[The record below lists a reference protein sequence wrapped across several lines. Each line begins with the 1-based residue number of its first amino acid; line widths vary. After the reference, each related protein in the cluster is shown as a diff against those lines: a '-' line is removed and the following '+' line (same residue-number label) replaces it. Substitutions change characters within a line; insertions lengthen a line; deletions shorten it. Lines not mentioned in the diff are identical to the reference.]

1 MHLIGINEKKARMDA
16 AVLYNVPHEIPWRV
30 YIPLYFYFT
39 GLSAGSFI
47 LSTLS
52 TVFGIKRF
60 KPMALPAAIIS
71 FLLLLLA
78 PLCLILDLHQPSRFW
93 HTLVPEYFNNTSAL
107 SYGSW
112 LLTIYPIAN
121 LVYIYFIWIKSDK
134 VTRILGMITVPLAI
148 FVHAYTGFAFALVRA
163 RAWWHSALMPGYFL
177 TSALLS
183 GIALLVVVAL
193 IMDRYRKEKFE
204 SEMFKS
210 LRLMMIGILLTDLFW
225 NVSFWLTLLVSTA
238 DGYTSIL
245 VAFHEK
251 LYVWGE
257 LVAGMLI
264 PLAILVLPQTRD
276 VRGWLCLASLLIICG
291 VFLMRYSLVF
301 IGFEIPLS

>member
-1 MHLIGINEKKARMDA
+1 MEA
-16 AVLYNVPHEIPWRV
+16 AVLYNVPHEIPWQV

-71 FLLLLLA
+71 FALLLLA
-78 PLCLILDLHQPSRFW
+78 PACLILDLHQPTRFW
-93 HTLVPEYFNNTSAL
+93 HTLVPEYFNRTSAL
-107 SYGSW
+107 SFGSW
-112 LLTIYPIAN
+112 LLTLYPIAN
-121 LVYIYFIWIKSDK
+121 LVYIYFIFVKYDK
-134 VTRILGMITVPLAI
+134 ITRILGMITVPLAI

-183 GIALLVVVAL
+183 GIALLLVVAL
-193 IMDRYRKEKFE
+193 IMDRYRKEKLDE
-204 SEMFKS
+204 DLYKS
-210 LRLMMIGILLTDLFW
+210 LRLMMVAILLTDLFW
-225 NVSFWLTLLVSTA
+225 NACFWLTLLVSNA
-238 DGYTSIL
+238 DGYASIM
-245 VAFHEK
+245 VALHEK

-257 LVAGMLI
+257 LVCGMLV
-264 PLAILVLPQTRD
+264 PLAILLVPYTRQQKA
-276 VRGWLCLASLLIICG
+276 WLCIASLLIIGG
-291 VFLMRYSLVF
+291 VFLMRYSVVF
-301 IGFEIPLS
+301 ISFDVPLS

>member
-1 MHLIGINEKKARMDA
+1 MDA
-16 AVLYNVPHEIPWRV
+16 SVLFNVPHEVPWKV

-78 PLCLILDLHQPSRFW
+78 PACLILDLHQPLRFW

-112 LLTIYPIAN
+112 LLTLYPIAN
-121 LVYIYFIWIKSDK
+121 LIYIYFIFVKYDRI
-134 VTRILGMITVPLAI
+134 TRVLGMITVPLAI

-163 RAWWHSALMPGYFL
+163 RAWWHSALMPGFFL

-183 GIALLVVVAL
+183 GIALLLVVAL
-193 IMDRYRKEKFE
+193 IMDRYKKEKLE
-204 SEMFKS
+204 LELFKS

-225 NVSFWLTLLVSTA
+225 NGSFWLTLLVSTA
-238 DGYTSIL
+238 DGYASVML
-245 VAFHEK
+245 AFHEK
-251 LYVWGE
+251 LYLWGE
-257 LVAGMLI
+257 IFSGMLV
-264 PLAILVLPQTRD
+264 PLVILVLPWTRSH
-276 VRGWLCLASLLIICG
+276 RAWLCIASILIIGG
-291 VFLMRYSLVF
+291 VFLMRYSVVF
-301 IGFEIPLS
+301 IGFDVPLS

>member
-1 MHLIGINEKKARMDA
+1 MET
-16 AVLYNVPHEIPWRV
+16 AVLYNVPHEIPWKIF
-30 YIPLYFYFT
+30 IPLYFYFT

-52 TVFGIKRF
+52 TVFGLKRF

-78 PLCLILDLHQPSRFW
+78 PACLILDLHQPLRFW
-93 HTLVPEYFNNTSAL
+93 HTLVPDYFNPTSAL

-112 LLTIYPIAN
+112 LLTLYPIAN
-121 LVYIYFIWIKSDK
+121 LVYIYFIFVKNDR

-183 GIALLVVVAL
+183 GIALLFVVAL
-193 IMDRYRKEKFE
+193 VMDRYRKEKLDPELFQ
-204 SEMFKS
+204 S

-225 NVSFWLTLLVSTA
+225 TGSFWLTLLVSNA
-238 DGYTSIL
+238 DGNVSIL
-245 VAFHEK
+245 YALHEK
-251 LYVWGE
+251 LYLWGE
-257 LVAGMLI
+257 VAAGMLV
-264 PLAILVLPQTRD
+264 PLGILISPWTRRD
-276 VRGWLCLASLLIICG
+276 KIWLCIASLLIIGG
-291 VFLMRYSLVF
+291 VFLMRYSVVF

>member
-1 MHLIGINEKKARMDA
+1 MEA
-16 AVLYNVPHEIPWRV
+16 AVLYNVPHEIPWKI

-71 FLLLLLA
+71 FILLLLA
-78 PLCLILDLHQPSRFW
+78 PACLIMDLHQPTRFW
-93 HTLVPEYFNNTSAL
+93 HTLVPEYFNSTSAL

-112 LLTIYPIAN
+112 LLTLYPIAN
-121 LVYIYFIWIKSDK
+121 LIYIYFIFVKNDR
-134 VTRILGMITVPLAI
+134 VTKILGTITVPLAI

-183 GIALLVVVAL
+183 GIALLVVVAMA
-193 IMDRYRKEKFE
+193 MDRYRKQKLEPELFT
-204 SEMFKS
+204 S

-225 NVSFWLTLLVSTA
+225 NGCFWLTLLVSNA
-238 DGYTSIL
+238 DGHASIL
-245 VAFHEK
+245 YALHEK

-257 LVAGMLI
+257 LVSGMLI
-264 PLAILVLPQTRD
+264 PLAILVLPQTRSD
-276 VRGWLCLASLLIICG
+276 RIWLCLASLLIIGG
-291 VFLMRYSLVF
+291 VFLMRYSVVF
-301 IGFEIPLS
+301 IGFDIPLS

>member
-1 MHLIGINEKKARMDA
+1 MDA
-16 AVLYNVPHEIPWRV
+16 TVLYNVPHEIPWKI

-71 FLLLLLA
+71 FVLLLLA
-78 PLCLILDLHQPSRFW
+78 PACLIMDLHQPLRFW
-93 HTLVPEYFNNTSAL
+93 HTLVPEYFNRTSAL

-112 LLTIYPIAN
+112 LLTLYPIAN
-121 LVYIYFIWIKSDK
+121 LIYIYFIFIKNDK
-134 VTRILGMITVPLAI
+134 VTKVLGTLTVPLAI

-163 RAWWHSALMPGYFL
+163 RAWWHSALMPGFFL

-183 GIALLVVVAL
+183 GIALLVVVAM
-193 IMDRYRKEKFE
+193 IMERYIKEKLDPDL
-204 SEMFKS
+204 FKS
-210 LRLMMIGILLTDLFW
+210 LRLMMIGILLMDLFW
-225 NVSFWLTLLVSTA
+225 TACFWLTLLVSNA
-238 DGYTSIL
+238 DGYASIM
-245 VAFHEK
+245 VALHEK
-251 LYVWGE
+251 LYLWGE
-257 LVAGMLI
+257 IVAGMLV
-264 PLAILVLPQTRD
+264 PLIILLAPKTRYN
-276 VRGWLCLASLLIICG
+276 RNWLALASLLIIGG
-291 VFLMRYSLVF
+291 VFLMRYSVVF

>member
-1 MHLIGINEKKARMDA
+1 MDA
-16 AVLYNVPHEIPWRV
+16 SVLYNVPHEIPWKV

-52 TVFGIKRF
+52 TVFGMKRF

-78 PLCLILDLHQPSRFW
+78 PACLILDLRQPFRFW
-93 HTLVPEYFNNTSAL
+93 HTLVPEFFNSTSAL
-107 SYGSW
+107 SFGSW
-112 LLTIYPIAN
+112 LLTVYPIAN
-121 LVYIYFIWIKSDK
+121 LIYIYFIFVKNDR

-183 GIALLVVVAL
+183 GIALLAVVAL
-193 IMDRYRKEKFE
+193 IMDLFRREKLESGLYRD
-204 SEMFKS
+204 M
-210 LRLMMIGILLTDLFW
+210 RLMMIGILLVDLFW
-225 NVSFWLTLLVSTA
+225 NGSFWLTLLVSTA
-238 DGYTSIL
+238 DGYVSIMYAL
-245 VAFHEK
+245 HEK

-257 LVAGMLI
+257 LVSGMLI
-264 PLAILVLPQTRD
+264 PLAILILPQTRED
-276 VRGWLCLASLLIICG
+276 RGWLCVASMLIIGG
-291 VFLMRYSLVF
+291 VFLMRYSVVF

>member
-1 MHLIGINEKKARMDA
+1 MET
-16 AVLYNVPHEIPWRV
+16 AVLYNVPHEIPWKIF
-30 YIPLYFYFT
+30 IPLYFYFT

-78 PLCLILDLHQPSRFW
+78 PACLILDLHQPLRFW
-93 HTLVPEYFNNTSAL
+93 HTLVPDYFNPTSAL

-112 LLTIYPIAN
+112 LLTLYPIAN
-121 LVYIYFIWIKSDK
+121 LVYIYFIFVKNDR

-183 GIALLVVVAL
+183 GIALLFVVAL
-193 IMDRYRKEKFE
+193 VMDRYRKEKLDPELFQ
-204 SEMFKS
+204 S

-225 NVSFWLTLLVSTA
+225 TGSFWLTLLVSNA
-238 DGYTSIL
+238 DGNVSIL
-245 VAFHEK
+245 YALHEK
-251 LYVWGE
+251 LYLWGE
-257 LVAGMLI
+257 VAAGMLV
-264 PLAILVLPQTRD
+264 PLGILISPWTRRD
-276 VRGWLCLASLLIICG
+276 KIWLCIASLLIIGG
-291 VFLMRYSLVF
+291 VFLMRYSVVF

>member
-1 MHLIGINEKKARMDA
+1 MDA
-16 AVLYNVPHEIPWRV
+16 TVLYNVPHEIPWKV

-60 KPMALPAAIIS
+60 KPMALPSAIIS
-71 FLLLLLA
+71 FVLLLLA
-78 PLCLILDLHQPSRFW
+78 PACLILDLHQPTRFW
-93 HTLVPEYFNNTSAL
+93 HTLVPEYFNPTSAL

-112 LLTIYPIAN
+112 LLTLYPIAN
-121 LVYIYFIWIKSDK
+121 LIYIYFIFVRNDAVTK
-134 VTRILGMITVPLAI
+134 VLGTITVPLAI

-163 RAWWHSALMPGYFL
+163 RAWWHSALMPGFFL

-183 GIALLVVVAL
+183 GIALLVVVA
-193 IMDRYRKEKFE
+193 MVMNRYLKEKLDPDL
-204 SEMFKS
+204 FKS

-225 NVSFWLTLLVSTA
+225 TACFWLTLLVSNA
-238 DGYTSIL
+238 DGYASIM

-251 LYVWGE
+251 LYIWGE
-257 LVAGMLI
+257 IVAGMLI
-264 PLAILVLPQTRD
+264 PLIILLAPKTRHN
-276 VRGWLCLASLLIICG
+276 RNWLVLASLLIIGG
-291 VFLMRYSLVF
+291 VFLMRYSVVF
-301 IGFEIPLS
+301 IGFEVPLS

>member
-1 MHLIGINEKKARMDA
+1 MEIS
-16 AVLYNVPHEIPWRV
+16 VLYNVPHEIPWKI

-52 TVFGIKRF
+52 TVFRIKRF

-78 PLCLILDLHQPSRFW
+78 PACLIVDLHQPLRFW
-93 HTLVPEYFNNTSAL
+93 HTLVPEYFNSTSAL

-112 LLTIYPIAN
+112 LLTAYPIAN
-121 LVYIYFIWIKSDK
+121 LVYIYFIFVKNDR
-134 VTRILGMITVPLAI
+134 VTRTLGMITVPLAI

-183 GIALLVVVAL
+183 GIALLFVVAL
-193 IMDRYRKEKFE
+193 VLDRYRKEKLEPELFV
-204 SEMFKS
+204 S

-225 NVSFWLTLLVSTA
+225 NGCFWLTLLVSTA
-238 DGYTSIL
+238 DGFASIIL
-245 VAFHEK
+245 AFHEK

-257 LVAGMLI
+257 LFAGMLV
-264 PLAILVLPQTRD
+264 PLAILLFPRTRASR
-276 VRGWLCLASLLIICG
+276 VWLCLASLLIIGG
-291 VFLMRYSLVF
+291 VFLMRYSVVF
-301 IGFEIPLS
+301 IGFDVPLS

>member
-1 MHLIGINEKKARMDA
+1 MEIS
-16 AVLYNVPHEIPWRV
+16 VLYNVPHEIPWKV

-52 TVFGIKRF
+52 TVFGIRRF
-60 KPMALPAAIIS
+60 KPTALPAAIIS

-78 PLCLILDLHQPSRFW
+78 PACLILDLRQPLRFW
-93 HTLVPEYFNNTSAL
+93 HTLVLEYFNTTSAL

-112 LLTIYPIAN
+112 LLTLYPIAN
-121 LVYIYFIWIKSDK
+121 LVYIYFIYVKHDR
-134 VTRILGMITVPLAI
+134 VTRILGMFTVPLAI

-183 GIALLVVVAL
+183 GIALLLVVAL
-193 IMDRYRKEKFE
+193 IMDRYRKEKLE
-204 SEMFKS
+204 WDLFKS
-210 LRLMMIGILLTDLFW
+210 LRLMMVGILLTDLFW
-225 NVSFWLTLLVSTA
+225 NGSFWLTLLVSTA
-238 DGYTSIL
+238 DGFASIMYAL
-245 VAFHEK
+245 HEK

-257 LVAGMLI
+257 LVSGMLV
-264 PLAILVLPQTRD
+264 PLAILVLPWTKD
-276 VRGWLCLASLLIICG
+276 NKAWLCVASLLIIGG
-291 VFLMRYSLVF
+291 VFLMRYSVVF
-301 IGFEIPLS
+301 IGFDIPLS

>member
-1 MHLIGINEKKARMDA
+1 MDA
-16 AVLYNVPHEIPWRV
+16 SVLFNVPHEVPWKI

-78 PLCLILDLHQPSRFW
+78 PACLILDLHQPLRFW

-112 LLTIYPIAN
+112 LLTAYPIAN
-121 LVYIYFIWIKSDK
+121 LIYIYFIFVKNDR
-134 VTRILGMITVPLAI
+134 VTRVLGMITVPLAI

-163 RAWWHSALMPGYFL
+163 RAWWHSALMPGFFL

-183 GIALLVVVAL
+183 GIALLLVVAL
-193 IMDRYRKEKFE
+193 IIDQYRKEKLDPE
-204 SEMFKS
+204 LFKS

-225 NVSFWLTLLVSTA
+225 NGCFWLTLLVSTA
-238 DGYTSIL
+238 DGYASVML
-245 VAFHEK
+245 AFHEK
-251 LYVWGE
+251 LYLWGE
-257 LVAGMLI
+257 IISGMLV
-264 PLAILVLPQTRD
+264 PLMILLLPWTR
-276 VRGWLCLASLLIICG
+276 RRRAWLCVASILIIGG
-291 VFLMRYSLVF
+291 VFLMRYSVVF
-301 IGFEIPLS
+301 IGFDVPLS

>member
-1 MHLIGINEKKARMDA
+1 MLFRS
-16 AVLYNVPHEIPWRV
+16 NVPHATPWKV

-78 PLCLILDLHQPSRFW
+78 PACLILDLHQPTRFW

-112 LLTIYPIAN
+112 LLTAYPIAN
-121 LVYIYFIWIKSDK
+121 LIYIYYIFVKNDR
-134 VTRILGMITVPLAI
+134 VTRVLGMVTVPFAI

-183 GIALLVVVAL
+183 GIALLFVVAVV
-193 IMDRYRKEKFE
+193 MDRYRKEKLDPD
-204 SEMFKS
+204 MFSS

-225 NVSFWLTLLVSTA
+225 NASFWLTLLVSNA
-238 DGYTSIL
+238 DGYVSIMYAL
-245 VAFHEK
+245 HER
-251 LYVWGE
+251 LYIWGE
-257 LVAGMLI
+257 LVAGMLV
-264 PLAILVLPQTRD
+264 PLAILSLPWTREHK
-276 VRGWLCLASLLIICG
+276 GWVCAASALIIGG
-291 VFLMRYSLVF
+291 VFLMRYSVVF
-301 IGFEIPLS
+301 IGFDIPLS

>member
-1 MHLIGINEKKARMDA
+1 MEAS
-16 AVLYNVPHEIPWRV
+16 VLFNVPHEVPWKI

-78 PLCLILDLHQPSRFW
+78 PACLILDLHQPLRFW

-112 LLTIYPIAN
+112 LLTFYPIAN
-121 LVYIYFIWIKSDK
+121 LIYIYFIFVKNDR
-134 VTRILGMITVPLAI
+134 VTRVLGMITVPLAI

-163 RAWWHSALMPGYFL
+163 RAWWHSALMPGFFL

-183 GIALLVVVAL
+183 GIALLLVVAL
-193 IMDRYRKEKFE
+193 IMDRYKKEKLE
-204 SEMFKS
+204 PELFKS
-210 LRLMMIGILLTDLFW
+210 LRLMMIAILLTDLFW
-225 NVSFWLTLLVSTA
+225 NGSFWLTLLVSNA
-238 DGYTSIL
+238 DGYASVIL
-245 VAFHEK
+245 AFHEK
-251 LYVWGE
+251 LYLWGE
-257 LVAGMLI
+257 IVSGMLV
-264 PLAILVLPQTRD
+264 PLTILLLPWTRNQ
-276 VRGWLCLASLLIICG
+276 RAWLCVASVLIIGG
-291 VFLMRYSLVF
+291 VFLMRYSVVF
-301 IGFEIPLS
+301 IGFDVPLS

>member
-1 MHLIGINEKKARMDA
+1 MEA
-16 AVLYNVPHEIPWRV
+16 AVLYNVPHEIPWKV

-71 FLLLLLA
+71 FVLLLLA
-78 PLCLILDLHQPSRFW
+78 PACLILDLHQPTRFW
-93 HTLVPEYFNNTSAL
+93 HTLVPEYFNRTSAL

-112 LLTIYPIAN
+112 LLTIYPVAN
-121 LVYIYFIWIKSDK
+121 LIYIYFIYVKNDR
-134 VTRILGMITVPLAI
+134 VTKLLGTITVPLAI

-183 GIALLVVVAL
+183 GIALLLVVAL
-193 IMDRYRKEKFE
+193 IMDRYRKEKLDLE
-204 SEMFKS
+204 LYSS
-210 LRLMMIGILLTDLFW
+210 LRLMMIGILLVDLFW
-225 NVSFWLTLLVSTA
+225 SGSFWLTLLVSTA
-238 DGYTSIL
+238 DGYASIML
-245 VAFHEK
+245 ALHEK
-251 LYVWGE
+251 FYVWGE
-257 LVAGMLI
+257 YVSGMLI
-264 PLAILVLPQTRD
+264 PLVILTLPWTRD
-276 VRGWLCLASLLIICG
+276 KKLWLCVASLLIIGG
-291 VFLMRYSLVF
+291 VFLMRYSVVF
-301 IGFEIPLS
+301 IGFDIPLS

>member
-1 MHLIGINEKKARMDA
+1 METS
-16 AVLYNVPHEIPWRV
+16 VLYNVPHAVPWKV

-78 PLCLILDLHQPSRFW
+78 PACLILDLHQPTRFW

-121 LVYIYFIWIKSDK
+121 LIYIYFIFVKNDR
-134 VTRILGMITVPLAI
+134 VTRILGMVTVPLAI

-183 GIALLVVVAL
+183 GIALLFLVAVV
-193 IMDRYRKEKFE
+193 MDRYRKDKLDPD
-204 SEMFKS
+204 MFSS
-210 LRLMMIGILLTDLFW
+210 LRLMMVGILLTDLFW
-225 NVSFWLTLLVSTA
+225 NGSFWLTLLVSTA
-238 DGYTSIL
+238 DGYASIMYAL
-245 VAFHEK
+245 HEK

-257 LVAGMLI
+257 VVAGMLV
-264 PLAILVLPQTRD
+264 PLMILVLPWTKDRKAW
-276 VRGWLCLASLLIICG
+276 VCAASLLIIGG
-291 VFLMRYSLVF
+291 VFLMRYSVVF
-301 IGFEIPLS
+301 IGFDIPLS

>member
-1 MHLIGINEKKARMDA
+1 METS
-16 AVLYNVPHEIPWRV
+16 VLYNVPHAVPWKV

-78 PLCLILDLHQPSRFW
+78 PACLILDLHQPTRFW

-112 LLTIYPIAN
+112 LLTAYPIAN
-121 LVYIYFIWIKSDK
+121 LIYIYFIYVKNDR
-134 VTRILGMITVPLAI
+134 VTRILGTITVPLAI

-183 GIALLVVVAL
+183 GIALLFVVAVA
-193 IMDRYRKEKFE
+193 MDRYRKDKLDPD
-204 SEMFKS
+204 MFTS

-225 NVSFWLTLLVSTA
+225 NGSFWLTLLVSNA
-238 DGYTSIL
+238 DGYVSIMYAL
-245 VAFHEK
+245 HEK

-257 LVAGMLI
+257 VVAGMLV
-264 PLAILVLPQTRD
+264 PLAILILPWTKD
-276 VRGWLCLASLLIICG
+276 HKGWVCAASLLIIGG
-291 VFLMRYSLVF
+291 VFLMRYSVVF
-301 IGFEIPLS
+301 IGFDIPLS

>member
-1 MHLIGINEKKARMDA
+1 MDA
-16 AVLYNVPHEIPWRV
+16 TVLYNVPHEIPWKI

-71 FLLLLLA
+71 FVLLLLA
-78 PLCLILDLHQPSRFW
+78 PACLILDLHQPLRFW
-93 HTLVPEYFNNTSAL
+93 HTLVPEYFNRTSAL

-112 LLTIYPIAN
+112 LLTLYPIAN
-121 LVYIYFIWIKSDK
+121 LIYIYFIFVKNDK
-134 VTRILGMITVPLAI
+134 VTKILGTLTVPLAI

-163 RAWWHSALMPGYFL
+163 RAWWHSALMPGFFL

-183 GIALLVVVAL
+183 GIALLVVVAM
-193 IMDRYRKEKFE
+193 IMDRRLKEKLDPE
-204 SEMFKS
+204 LFKS

-225 NVSFWLTLLVSTA
+225 TGCFWLTLLVSNA
-238 DGYTSIL
+238 DGYASIM
-245 VAFHEK
+245 VALHEK
-251 LYVWGE
+251 LYLWGE
-257 LVAGMLI
+257 IVAGMLV
-264 PLAILVLPQTRD
+264 PLIILLSPKTRYS
-276 VRGWLCLASLLIICG
+276 RNWLVLASLLIIGG
-291 VFLMRYSLVF
+291 VFLMRYSVVF

>member
-1 MHLIGINEKKARMDA
+1 MDA
-16 AVLYNVPHEIPWRV
+16 TVLYNVPHEIPWKI

-71 FLLLLLA
+71 FALLLLA
-78 PLCLILDLHQPSRFW
+78 PACLIMDLHQPFRFW
-93 HTLVPEYFNNTSAL
+93 HTLVPEYFNRTSAL

-112 LLTIYPIAN
+112 LLTLYPIAN
-121 LVYIYFIWIKSDK
+121 LIYIYFIFVKNDK
-134 VTRILGMITVPLAI
+134 VTKVLGTLTVPLAI

-163 RAWWHSALMPGYFL
+163 RAWWHSALMPGFFL

-183 GIALLVVVAL
+183 GIALLVVVAM
-193 IMDRYRKEKFE
+193 IMERYIKEKLDPE
-204 SEMFKS
+204 LFKS
-210 LRLMMIGILLTDLFW
+210 LRLMMVGILLMDLFW
-225 NVSFWLTLLVSTA
+225 TACFWLTLLVSNA
-238 DGYTSIL
+238 DGYASIM
-245 VAFHEK
+245 VALHEK
-251 LYVWGE
+251 LYLWGE
-257 LVAGMLI
+257 IVAGMLV
-264 PLAILVLPQTRD
+264 PLMILLAPKTRYS
-276 VRGWLCLASLLIICG
+276 RNWLVLASLLIIGG
-291 VFLMRYSLVF
+291 VFLMRYSVVF

>member
-1 MHLIGINEKKARMDA
+1 MEA
-16 AVLYNVPHEIPWRV
+16 AVLYNVPHEIPWKV

-71 FLLLLLA
+71 LVLLLLA
-78 PLCLILDLHQPSRFW
+78 PACLILDLNQPLRFW
-93 HTLVPEYFNNTSAL
+93 HTLVPEYFNRTSAL

-112 LLTIYPIAN
+112 LLTFYPLAN
-121 LVYIYFIWIKSDK
+121 LIYIYFIFVKNDHITK
-134 VTRILGMITVPLAI
+134 ILGTITVPLAI

-183 GIALLVVVAL
+183 GIALLLIVAL
-193 IMDRYRKEKFE
+193 IMDRYRREKLE
-204 SEMFKS
+204 PELYKS
-210 LRLMMIGILLTDLFW
+210 LRLMMIGILLVDLFW
-225 NVSFWLTLLVSTA
+225 SGSFWLTLLVSTA
-238 DGYTSIL
+238 DGYASIMYAL
-245 VAFHEK
+245 HEK
-251 LYVWGE
+251 SYVWGE
-257 LVAGMLI
+257 FVAGMLV
-264 PLAILVLPQTRD
+264 PLVILVLPWTREKKS
-276 VRGWLCLASLLIICG
+276 WLCLASLLIIGG
-291 VFLMRYSLVF
+291 VFLMRYSVVF
-301 IGFEIPLS
+301 IGFAIPLS

>member
-1 MHLIGINEKKARMDA
+1 MEAT
-16 AVLYNVPHEIPWRV
+16 VLYNVPHEIPWKI

-78 PLCLILDLHQPSRFW
+78 PVCLILDLHQPLRFW
-93 HTLVPEYFNNTSAL
+93 HTLVPDYFNNTSAL

-112 LLTIYPIAN
+112 LLTLYPITN
-121 LVYIYFIWIKSDK
+121 LIYIYYIAIKNDRI
-134 VTRILGMITVPLAI
+134 TRILGMITVPLAI

-163 RAWWHSALMPGYFL
+163 RAWWHSALMPGFFL

-183 GIALLVVVAL
+183 GIALLFVVAL
-193 IMDRYRKEKFE
+193 VMDKYREEKLDPDL
-204 SEMFKS
+204 FKS
-210 LRLMMIGILLTDLFW
+210 LRIMMIGILVVDLFW
-225 NVSFWLTLLVSTA
+225 NGCFWLTLLVSTA
-238 DGYTSIL
+238 DGHASIL
-245 VAFHEK
+245 LALHEK
-251 LYVWGE
+251 LYVVGE
-257 LVAGMLI
+257 LICGMLV
-264 PLAILVLPQTRD
+264 PLAILLLPPTRD
-276 VRGWLCLASLLIICG
+276 NKVWLCLASILIIGG
-291 VFLMRYSLVF
+291 VFLMRYSVVF
-301 IGFEIPLS
+301 IGFDIPLS

>member
-1 MHLIGINEKKARMDA
+1 MEA
-16 AVLYNVPHEIPWRV
+16 AVLYNVPHEIPWKV

-52 TVFGIKRF
+52 TVFGMKRF

-71 FLLLLLA
+71 FVLLLLA
-78 PLCLILDLHQPSRFW
+78 PACLIMDLHQPTRFW
-93 HTLVPEYFNNTSAL
+93 HTLVPEYFNSTSAL

-112 LLTIYPIAN
+112 LLTLYPIAN
-121 LVYIYFIWIKSDK
+121 LIYIYFIFVKNDR
-134 VTRILGMITVPLAI
+134 VTKILGTITVPLAI

-183 GIALLVVVAL
+183 GIALLVVVAMAL
-193 IMDRYRKEKFE
+193 DRYRKQKLEPELFA
-204 SEMFKS
+204 S

-225 NVSFWLTLLVSTA
+225 NGCFWLTLLVSNA
-238 DGYTSIL
+238 DGHASIL
-245 VAFHEK
+245 YAFHEK

-257 LVAGMLI
+257 LVSGMLI
-264 PLAILVLPQTRD
+264 PLAILVLPQTRSD
-276 VRGWLCLASLLIICG
+276 RIWLCLASLLIIGG
-291 VFLMRYSLVF
+291 VFLMRYSVVF
-301 IGFEIPLS
+301 IGFDIPLS

>member
-1 MHLIGINEKKARMDA
+1 MEA
-16 AVLYNVPHEIPWRV
+16 AVLYNVPHEIPWKV

-52 TVFGIKRF
+52 TVFGMKRF

-71 FLLLLLA
+71 FVLLLLA
-78 PLCLILDLHQPSRFW
+78 PACLIMDLHQPTRFW
-93 HTLVPEYFNNTSAL
+93 HTLVPEYFNSTSAL

-112 LLTIYPIAN
+112 LLTLYPIAN
-121 LVYIYFIWIKSDK
+121 LIYIYFIFVKNDR
-134 VTRILGMITVPLAI
+134 VTKILGTITVPLAI

-183 GIALLVVVAL
+183 GIALLVVVAMA
-193 IMDRYRKEKFE
+193 MDRYRKQKLEPELFT
-204 SEMFKS
+204 S

-225 NVSFWLTLLVSTA
+225 NGCFWLTLLVSNA
-238 DGYTSIL
+238 DGHASIL
-245 VAFHEK
+245 YAFHEK

-257 LVAGMLI
+257 LVSGMLI
-264 PLAILVLPQTRD
+264 PLAILVLPQTRSD
-276 VRGWLCLASLLIICG
+276 RIWLCLASLLIIGG
-291 VFLMRYSLVF
+291 VFLMRYSVVF
-301 IGFEIPLS
+301 IGFDIPLS

>member
-1 MHLIGINEKKARMDA
+1 MEAS
-16 AVLYNVPHEIPWRV
+16 VLYNVPHEVPWKI

-71 FLLLLLA
+71 FALLLLA
-78 PLCLILDLHQPSRFW
+78 PACLILDLRQPLRFW
-93 HTLVPEYFNNTSAL
+93 HTLVPEFFNPTSAL

-112 LLTIYPIAN
+112 LLTLYPIAN
-121 LVYIYFIWIKSDK
+121 LVYIYFIFVKNDR

-183 GIALLVVVAL
+183 GIALLLVVAL
-193 IMDRYRKEKFE
+193 IMDLFKKEKLE
-204 SEMFKS
+204 EGLYSS
-210 LRLMMIGILLTDLFW
+210 LRIMMIGILLVDLFW
-225 NVSFWLTLLVSTA
+225 MGCFWLTLLVSTA
-238 DGYTSIL
+238 DGIASIL
-245 VAFHEK
+245 LALHET
-251 LYVWGE
+251 LYVGGE
-257 LVAGMLI
+257 LVLGMLL
-264 PLAILVLPQTRD
+264 PLVILLLPWTRND
-276 VRGWLCLASLLIICG
+276 KAWMALASLLIIGG
-291 VFLMRYSLVF
+291 VFLMRYSVVF
-301 IGFEIPLS
+301 IGFDIPLS

>member
-1 MHLIGINEKKARMDA
+1 MET
-16 AVLYNVPHEIPWRV
+16 AVLYNVPHEIPWKV

-78 PLCLILDLHQPSRFW
+78 PACLILDLHQPTRFW
-93 HTLVPEYFNNTSAL
+93 HTLVPDYFNPTSAL
-107 SYGSW
+107 SFGSW
-112 LLTIYPIAN
+112 LLTLYPIAN
-121 LVYIYFIWIKSDK
+121 LIYIYFIFVKNDR
-134 VTRILGMITVPLAI
+134 VTRVLGMITVPLAI

-183 GIALLVVVAL
+183 GIALLFVVAL
-193 IMDRYRKEKFE
+193 VMDRYRKEKLDPELFQ
-204 SEMFKS
+204 S

-225 NVSFWLTLLVSTA
+225 MGSFWLTLLVSNA
-238 DGYTSIL
+238 DGYASIIYAL
-245 VAFHEK
+245 HEK
-251 LYVWGE
+251 LYLWGE
-257 LVAGMLI
+257 VVAGMLV
-264 PLAILVLPQTRD
+264 PLAILLLPWTRRHKLW
-276 VRGWLCLASLLIICG
+276 VCVASLLIIGG
-291 VFLMRYSLVF
+291 VFLMRYSVVF

>member
-1 MHLIGINEKKARMDA
+1 MEA
-16 AVLYNVPHEIPWRV
+16 AVLYNVPHEIPWKIF
-30 YIPLYFYFT
+30 IPLYFYFT

-52 TVFGIKRF
+52 TVFNIKRF

-78 PLCLILDLHQPSRFW
+78 PACLIFDLHQPTRFW
-93 HTLVPEYFNNTSAL
+93 HTLVPGYFNNTSAL

-112 LLTIYPIAN
+112 LLTLYPIAN
-121 LVYIYFIWIKSDK
+121 LVYIYFIFVKNDK
-134 VTRILGMITVPLAI
+134 VTKILGTITVPLAI

-183 GIALLVVVAL
+183 GIALLAVVAL
-193 IMDRYRKEKFE
+193 IMDRYRSEKLEPELFT
-204 SEMFKS
+204 S
-210 LRLMMIGILLTDLFW
+210 LKQMMVGIILVDLFW
-225 NVSFWLTLLVSTA
+225 NGCFWLTLLVSNA
-238 DGYTSIL
+238 DGHASIL
-245 VAFHEK
+245 YALHEK

-257 LVAGMLI
+257 LVSGMLI
-264 PLAILVLPQTRD
+264 PLAILLAPWTRNN
-276 VRGWLCLASLLIICG
+276 RGWLYLASALIIGG
-291 VFLMRYSLVF
+291 VFLMRYSVVF
-301 IGFEIPLS
+301 IGFDIPLS

>member
-1 MHLIGINEKKARMDA
+1 MDA
-16 AVLYNVPHEIPWRV
+16 SVLFNVPHEVPWKI

-78 PLCLILDLHQPSRFW
+78 PACLILDLHQPLRFW

-112 LLTIYPIAN
+112 LLTAYPIAN
-121 LVYIYFIWIKSDK
+121 LIYIYFIFVKNDR
-134 VTRILGMITVPLAI
+134 VTRVLGMITVPLAI

-163 RAWWHSALMPGYFL
+163 RAWWHSALMPGFFL

-183 GIALLVVVAL
+183 GIALLLVVAL
-193 IMDRYRKEKFE
+193 IIDQYRKEKLDPE
-204 SEMFKS
+204 LFKS

-225 NVSFWLTLLVSTA
+225 NGCFWLTLLVSTA
-238 DGYTSIL
+238 DGYASVML
-245 VAFHEK
+245 AFHEK
-251 LYVWGE
+251 LYLWGE
-257 LVAGMLI
+257 IISGMLV
-264 PLAILVLPQTRD
+264 PLVILLLPWTRT
-276 VRGWLCLASLLIICG
+276 RRAWLCVASILIIGG
-291 VFLMRYSLVF
+291 VFLMRYSVVF
-301 IGFEIPLS
+301 IGFDVPLS

>member
-1 MHLIGINEKKARMDA
+1 MEA
-16 AVLYNVPHEIPWRV
+16 AVLYNVPHDIPWKV

-71 FLLLLLA
+71 LVLLLLA
-78 PLCLILDLHQPSRFW
+78 PACLILDLNQPLRFW
-93 HTLVPEYFNNTSAL
+93 HTLVPEYFNRTSAL

-112 LLTIYPIAN
+112 LLTFYPLAN
-121 LVYIYFIWIKSDK
+121 LIYIYFIFVKNDHITK
-134 VTRILGMITVPLAI
+134 ILGTITVPLAI

-183 GIALLVVVAL
+183 GIALLLIVAL
-193 IMDRYRKEKFE
+193 IMDRYRREKLE
-204 SEMFKS
+204 PELYKS
-210 LRLMMIGILLTDLFW
+210 LRLMMIGILLVDLFW
-225 NVSFWLTLLVSTA
+225 SGSFWLTLLVSTA
-238 DGYTSIL
+238 DGYASIMYAL
-245 VAFHEK
+245 HEK
-251 LYVWGE
+251 SYVWGE
-257 LVAGMLI
+257 FVAGMLV
-264 PLAILVLPQTRD
+264 PLVILVLPWTREKKS
-276 VRGWLCLASLLIICG
+276 WLCLASLLIIGG
-291 VFLMRYSLVF
+291 VFLMRYSVVF
-301 IGFEIPLS
+301 IGFAIPLS

>member
-1 MHLIGINEKKARMDA
+1 MDA
-16 AVLYNVPHEIPWRV
+16 TVLYNVPHEVPWKV

-78 PLCLILDLHQPSRFW
+78 PACLILDLHQPLRFW
-93 HTLVPEYFNNTSAL
+93 HTLVPDYFNRTSAL
-107 SYGSW
+107 SFGSW
-112 LLTIYPIAN
+112 LLTLYPIAN
-121 LVYIYFIWIKSDK
+121 LVYIYFIWVKADR
-134 VTRILGMITVPLAI
+134 VTKILGMITVPLAI

-193 IMDRYRKEKFE
+193 VMDLFRKEKLE
-204 SEMFKS
+204 PELFKS

-225 NVSFWLTLLVSTA
+225 NGSFWLTLLVSNA
-238 DGYTSIL
+238 DGYASIML
-245 VAFHEK
+245 ALHER
-251 LYVWGE
+251 LYMGGE
-257 LVAGMLI
+257 LLCGMLL
-264 PLAILVLPQTRD
+264 PLAMLVLPWTRED
-276 VRGWLCLASLLIICG
+276 RSWLCLASLLIIGG
-291 VFLMRYSLVF
+291 VFLMRYSVVF
-301 IGFEIPLS
+301 IGFDIPLS

>member
-1 MHLIGINEKKARMDA
+1 MEA
-16 AVLYNVPHEIPWRV
+16 AVLYNVPHDVPWKI

-71 FLLLLLA
+71 FVLLLLA
-78 PLCLILDLHQPSRFW
+78 PACLILDLHQPLRFW
-93 HTLVPEYFNNTSAL
+93 HTLVPEYFNRTSAL

-112 LLTIYPIAN
+112 LLTLYPIAN
-121 LVYIYFIWIKSDK
+121 LIYIYFIFVKNDR
-134 VTRILGMITVPLAI
+134 VTKILGTITVPLAI

-183 GIALLVVVAL
+183 GIALLAVVAL
-193 IMDRYRKEKFE
+193 VMDRYQKDKLDAELF
-204 SEMFKS
+204 SS
-210 LRLMMIGILLTDLFW
+210 LRLMMVGILLVDLFW
-225 NVSFWLTLLVSTA
+225 SGSFWLTLLVSTA
-238 DGYTSIL
+238 DGYASIML
-245 VAFHEK
+245 AFHEK
-251 LYVWGE
+251 LYIWGE
-257 LVAGMLI
+257 YVAGMFV
-264 PLAILVLPQTRD
+264 PLVILVLPWTRQN
-276 VRGWLCLASLLIICG
+276 RTWLCIASLLIIGG
-291 VFLMRYSLVF
+291 VFLMRYSVVF
-301 IGFEIPLS
+301 IGFDVPLS

>member
-1 MHLIGINEKKARMDA
+1 MEAS
-16 AVLYNVPHEIPWRV
+16 VLFNVPHEVPWKV

-78 PLCLILDLHQPSRFW
+78 PACLILDLHQPLRFW

-112 LLTIYPIAN
+112 LLTLYPIAN
-121 LVYIYFIWIKSDK
+121 LIYIYFIFVKNDR
-134 VTRILGMITVPLAI
+134 VTRVLGTITVPLAI

-163 RAWWHSALMPGYFL
+163 RAWWHSALMPGFFL

-183 GIALLVVVAL
+183 GIALLLVVAL
-193 IMDRYRKEKFE
+193 IMDRYKKEKLEPELFQ
-204 SEMFKS
+204 S

-225 NVSFWLTLLVSTA
+225 NGSFWLTLLVSNA
-238 DGYTSIL
+238 DGYASVML
-245 VAFHEK
+245 AFHEK

-257 LVAGMLI
+257 IVSGMLV
-264 PLAILVLPQTRD
+264 PLAILLLPWTRNH
-276 VRGWLCLASLLIICG
+276 RAWLCVASILIIGG
-291 VFLMRYSLVF
+291 VFLMRYSVVF
-301 IGFEIPLS
+301 IGFDVPLS